1 MRLSITSWGVHPD
14 PAKEPNARLETRRA
28 PIPERLVIP
37 LHQHTG
43 VPCNPLVKPKQEVS
57 RGEKMGDVDALITA
71 PVHASASGMVER
83 VAPQPQATGSYA
95 PAVLLKPDPDQ
106 PLRDGEP
113 VRTLDE
119 ALALPKQEIVAAV
132 RAAGIVGMGGAG
144 FPTHVKLSPP
154 PGKTV
159 EIAILNGAECEPY
172 LTADHRIMLEQTSH
186 IIEGFRLIMQALGAT
201 QGIIGI
207 EDNKPDA
214 LVTLGEALES
224 AGLSQAVRV
233 ASLHTRYPQGA
244 EKTLIRSVTGREV
257 PSGGLP
263 ADVGVLVSN
272 VGTAVAVR
280 DAVLFRKPLIER
292 VVTVSGGAVSQPA
305 NLLALVGTP
314 LRVLLGECG
323 WDPDR
328 TARLIL
334 GGPMMGVAV
343 PDIEIPVTKTTSGI
357 LALTED
363 QVAVPE
369 EYPCIGC
376 GRCLLACPMSL
387 IPSRLATL
395 CRNNREQ
402 DAKENGLLDCFEC
415 GSCAYGCPAKIP
427 LVHWMRVGKATLRR
441 SRAA

>member
-1 MRLSITSWGVHPD
+1 MP
-14 PAKEPNARLETRRA
+14 ET
-28 PIPERLVIP
+28 LVIP

-43 VPCNPLVKPKQEVS
+43 VPCTPLVKPKQEVV
-57 RGEKMGDVDALITA
+57 RGEKIGDVDALITA
-71 PVHASASGMVER
+71 PVHASASGVVER
-83 VAPQPQATGSYA
+83 VAPQPQATGAHA

-106 PLRDGEP
+106 SLQDGEP
-113 VRTLDE
+113 VRTLEE
-119 ALALPKQEIVAAV
+119 ALDLPRQEIVAAV

-172 LTADHRIMLEQTSH
+172 LTADHRIMLERTGN
-186 IIEGFRLIMQALGAT
+186 IIEGFRLIMQALDASE
-201 QGIIGI
+201 GIIGI

-214 LVTLGEALES
+214 IAAMRGAVQSE
-224 AGLSQAVRV
+224 GLSDVRV
-233 ASLHTRYPQGA
+233 IPLHTRYPQGA

-280 DAVLFRKPLIER
+280 DALIYRKPLIER
-292 VVTVSGGAVSQPA
+292 VVTISGGAISQPA
-305 NLLALVGTP
+305 NLLVLVGTP
-314 LRVLLGECG
+314 IRLLLEACG
-323 WDPDR
+323 WFPDR
-328 TARLIL
+328 TARVIL

-343 PDIEIPVTKTTSGI
+343 PDIEIPVTKATSGI

-363 QVAVPE
+363 QVTVPR

-376 GRCLLACPMSL
+376 GRCLQACPMDL
-387 IPSRLATL
+387 TASRLALL
-395 CRNNREQ
+395 CRNNRAEE
-402 DAKENGLLDCFEC
+402 AKQNGLLDCFEC